1 MKKFLKRFLAAT
13 AAMSI
18 MLVSSTA
25 NIFAAGKPRGDEYE
39 LNGLDPS
46 NAKNKPTITISKE
59 VISNNEAKTNPKRRV
74 TVSIKNAD
82 SAYANAGFTIR
93 FDERLTLVKH
103 KDFIAFAEDAWEY
116 CQPVFVPDTEHGF
129 RVILA
134 SSENCGQDG
143 IMFSFDLQ
151 LPEDLDNKGGKY
163 PIELYYNKDTDLF
176 TNANMDEEGQLM
188 EAWLFTQGI
197 EHGYI
202 EVQPKWTDPT
212 TTAPQTTVTT
222 TFTTV
227 TTTVQTPV
235 KPETDLGDANNDGR
249 IDSVDA
255 SEILRLFAYLSTGG
269 ASTENDKKICDI
281 NNDGRIDS
289 VDASAVLAYYAL
301 ISSSE
306 PEISF
311 TEYLK
316 KKGIRK

>member
-1 MKKFLKRFLAAT
+1 MKKFLKPFLAAT

-59 VISNNEAKTNPKRRV
+59 VIPNNEAKTNPKRRV

-176 TNANMDEEGQLM
+176 TNANIDEEGQLM

-197 EHGYI
+197 
-202 EVQPKWTDPT
+202 
-212 TTAPQTTVTT
+212 
-222 TFTTV
+222 
-227 TTTVQTPV
+227 
-235 KPETDLGDANNDGR
+235 
-249 IDSVDA
+249 
-255 SEILRLFAYLSTGG
+255 
-269 ASTENDKKICDI
+269 
-281 NNDGRIDS
+281 
-289 VDASAVLAYYAL
+289 
-301 ISSSE
+301 
-306 PEISF
+306 
-311 TEYLK
+311 
-316 KKGIRK
+316 